1 MSVHQESKQSSALP
15 IVLIVLGILVISLLA
30 LVIFVDPIQVQPD
43 LALTATLA
51 TGTPEPTPIGEEV
64 IPSPVVNVN
73 GIAILG
79 GVMVLI
85 VLAAVYREIL
95 IHKRA
100 EKKK

>member
-1 MSVHQESKQSSALP
+1 MSVHQGSKQSSALP
-15 IVLIVLGILVISLLA
+15 IALIVLGILVISLLA

-43 LALTATLA
+43 LTLTATLA
-51 TGTPEPTPIGEEV
+51 TGTPEATPIGEEV

-95 IHKRA
+95 IHKRT
-100 EKKK
+100 K

>member
-1 MSVHQESKQSSALP
+1 M
-15 IVLIVLGILVISLLA
+15 
-30 LVIFVDPIQVQPD
+30 
-43 LALTATLA
+43 
-51 TGTPEPTPIGEEV
+51 PEATPIGEEV

-85 VLAAVYREIL
+85 VLVAVYREIL

>member
-1 MSVHQESKQSSALP
+1 MSADQGSKKSSSLSV
-15 IVLIVLGILVISLLA
+15 VLIVLGLMVISLLA
-30 LVIFVDPIQVQPD
+30 LVIFVDPIKIEPD
-43 LALTATLA
+43 PTLTATLA
-51 TGTPEPTPIGEEV
+51 IGTPEATPIGEEL
-64 IPSPVVNVN
+64 IPSPVVNIN

-100 EKKK
+100 EKKS

>member
-1 MSVHQESKQSSALP
+1 MSVHQGSKQSSALP
-15 IVLIVLGILVISLLA
+15 
-30 LVIFVDPIQVQPD
+30 
-43 LALTATLA
+43 
-51 TGTPEPTPIGEEV
+51 PEPTPIGEDV

-95 IHKRA
+95 IHKRT
-100 EKKK
+100 K

>member
-1 MSVHQESKQSSALP
+1 
-15 IVLIVLGILVISLLA
+15 
-30 LVIFVDPIQVQPD
+30 
-43 LALTATLA
+43 LTATLA
-51 TGTPEPTPIGEEV
+51 TGTPEATPIGEEV

-95 IHKRA
+95 IHKRT
-100 EKKK
+100 K

>member
-1 MSVHQESKQSSALP
+1 MSVHQGSKQSSALP
-15 IVLIVLGILVISLLA
+15 IALIVLGILVISLLA

-43 LALTATLA
+43 LTLTATLA
-51 TGTPEPTPIGEEV
+51 TGTPEATLIGEEA

-95 IHKRA
+95 IHKRT
-100 EKKK
+100 K